1 MHKFGEQFQTK
12 NVSKRIFIL
21 LNLLYFNNI
30 QVWKEWRNSWS
41 EEEGNER
48 SEIKLSLIKSS
59 SATFSTPRFP
69 YPEYFA
75 KCYPAYLFSIRS
87 SLLRAFHTRLYR
99 RDYVSFA
106 VNYPSL
112 GLWQTRTIIVEI
124 EFHPSNVASA
134 RVVLFFKLVQF
145 ILRWINFPYLPLI

>member
-48 SEIKLSLIKSS
+48 SEIKLSLIKS
-59 SATFSTPRFP
+59 ATFSTPRFP
-69 YPEYFA
+69 YPEYLLPNVISLTSFRFDRA
-75 KCYPAYLFSIRS
+75 CYVLSIPDY
-87 SLLRAFHTRLYR
+87 YR
-99 RDYVSFA
+99 EDYVSFA

-112 GLWQTRTIIVEI
+112 GL
-124 EFHPSNVASA
+124 
-134 RVVLFFKLVQF
+134 
-145 ILRWINFPYLPLI
+145 